1 MRQIS
6 VKLPETLYRRKF
18 FLSTEIGASLNQY
31 IIYSLTQQTSL
42 PYYIN
47 ARSQGEIEQDRKEF
61 LELTKNS
68 PRLSQKTLIQKLN
81 KIRE

>member
-18 FLSTEIGASLNQY
+18 FLSSELGESLNQY

-42 PYYIN
+42 PYYIK
-47 ARSQGEIEQDRKEF
+47 ARSQEEIEQDRKEF
-61 LELTKNS
+61 HELIKNS
-68 PRLSQKTLIQKLN
+68 PRLSQKALMQKLN

>member
-68 PRLSQKTLIQKLN
+68 PRLSQKNINSEIK
-81 KIRE
+81 